1 MVGHLQE
8 QVETSQRD
16 SKVNEQW
23 NKLILCC
30 YVYVCY
36 YMCKIS
42 IFSYLNI
49 NNSMPMMTKYTAMMI
64 ATPMLLSIDYST
76 SI

>member
-16 SKVNEQW
+16 GKGNEQW

-36 YMCKIS
+36 YMYKIS

>member
-1 MVGHLQE
+1 M
-8 QVETSQRD
+8 
-16 SKVNEQW
+16 
-23 NKLILCC
+23 
-30 YVYVCY
+30 YVCY
-36 YMCKIS
+36 YMYKIS